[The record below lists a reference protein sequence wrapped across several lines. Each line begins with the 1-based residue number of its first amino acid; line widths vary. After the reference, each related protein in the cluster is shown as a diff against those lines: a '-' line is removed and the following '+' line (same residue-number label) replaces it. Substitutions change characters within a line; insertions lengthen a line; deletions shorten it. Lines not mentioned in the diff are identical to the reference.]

1 MVAHVIRGGVQKVR
15 LQSERDAEAL
25 RHGQTLESAHIL
37 DIAGSV
43 ADGAVNHRIEGNPV
57 IHL

>member
-1 MVAHVIRGGVQKVR
+1 MVAHVIRGEGLTVR

-25 RHGQTLESAHIL
+25 RRGQTLESAHIL

-43 ADGAVNHRIEGNPV
+43 ADRAINHRIEGNPV